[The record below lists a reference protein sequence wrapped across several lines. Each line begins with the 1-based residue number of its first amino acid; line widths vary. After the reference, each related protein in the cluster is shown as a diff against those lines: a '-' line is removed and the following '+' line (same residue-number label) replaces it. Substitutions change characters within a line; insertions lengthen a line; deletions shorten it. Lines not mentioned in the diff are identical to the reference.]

1 MLRRRGPVSRP
12 ARAEV
17 LPVPVPGRLLFEG
30 VGRAQPAAGGAPGGG
45 SLRAGAWLLPCILRL
60 LRGAWPV
67 PLHQR
72 GGGAGQG
79 ALGQMRGQRS
89 GKPRTL
95 RRGQAPLPR
104 ENPLQG
110 RKAFPEKRRRRRF
123 YRRKRKAADR
133 KIGQEEQDY
142 EMIKMF
148 FSRSVQSPKGQTEAV
163 GESSKKAP
171 KCKAKIWVI
180 LQFVRKLRMK
190 KVPEMA

>member
-67 PLHQR
+67 PLHKR

-95 RRGQAPLPR
+95 RRGQAPSPR
-104 ENPLQG
+104 EIPLQG
-110 RKAFPEKRRRRRF
+110 RKAFSGKRGRRRF
-123 YRRKRKAADR
+123 CRRKRKAADPKNWTR
-133 KIGQEEQDY
+133 RTRLWNDKNV
-142 EMIKMF
+142 F
-148 FSRSVQSPKGQTEAV
+148 FAECTKPKGANR
-163 GESSKKAP
+163 GG
-171 KCKAKIWVI
+171 
-180 LQFVRKLRMK
+180 R
-190 KVPEMA
+190 